1 MMSAVEELEK
11 ASELCGRLRFGAREA
26 DIAANLLEPVAS
38 FLGAETASFRSLSIS
53 SGTPRLDTV
62 VTVGIPDS
70 VNDAY
75 VTRYYHLDPARRL
88 LDRRLKRP
96 LFPHPTR
103 SGEWSNERTTPAML
117 HRYHEDFLRYRKEF
131 LLPNDFY
138 HHTGFCLQDPD
149 DQTVLF
155 DFHRRANS
163 LAFGRLELARA
174 HLVATF
180 LYAKYPHWRRRR
192 SSADELQGVLSARE
206 REVAEA
212 VALGLSNKEVAARF
226 DLSVRTVENH
236 LRSIFAKL
244 NVTTRTRLVAKLHDI
259 PVR

>member
-1 MMSAVEELEK
+1 MGAVEELER
-11 ASELCGRLRFGAREA
+11 AAELCGRLSFGACEA

-38 FLGAETASFRSLSIS
+38 FLGAETASFRSLSNAD
-53 SGTPRLDTV
+53 GGPRLDTV

-70 VNDAY
+70 VNDSY
-75 VTRYYHLDPARRL
+75 VTRYYNLDPARRL
-88 LDRRLKRP
+88 LDRRLKKP
-96 LFPHPTR
+96 LFPHQTR

-131 LLPNDFY
+131 LLPNNFY
-138 HHTGFCLQDPD
+138 HHTGFCFQDPSE
-149 DQTVLF
+149 QTLLF
-155 DFHRRANS
+155 DFHRRERS
-163 LAFGRLELARA
+163 LDFARLEVARA

-180 LYAKYPHWRRRR
+180 LYAKSSRWHRRPGP
-192 SSADELQGVLSARE
+192 AGELGGILSARE

-244 NVTTRTRLVAKLHDI
+244 KVTTRTRLVAKLHA
-259 PVR
+259 PAAR